1 MTPITCFA
9 NKRVALFGLGGS
21 GIATALALAAGGAHV
36 TGWDDNAPARANAG
50 NAGVDVRDLDKQDWA
65 KFDSF
70 ILSPGVP
77 LTHPRPH
84 WTVEKARAAGVEI
97 IGDVELFC
105 RERNAVAKDAPFIAI
120 TGTNGKSTT
129 TALIAHILREA
140 GMDVQLGGNIGTPIL
155 ALAPPSRERV
165 HVIELSSFQIDL
177 APSINPTVGILLN
190 LTPDH
195 IDRHGTMEN
204 YAAVKA
210 RMIANAD
217 IALVSVDDEHCWR
230 IGQTRERETAGSA
243 LKYTVPVST
252 KRRLPRGVF
261 AHGGEIISTL
271 QDGAGVSLGKLDG
284 IATLRG
290 AHNAQ
295 NAAFAAGVVSLWSFP
310 SDVIARGLKTYPGL
324 PHRMEEVGRIGRM
337 LFINDS
343 KATNADA
350 AEKALLSFRDIYWIA
365 GGQMKEGGI
374 APLMGLMDRVRKVY
388 LIGAASGAFARTLG
402 DRVEFRECGTLD
414 AAVTAAAADAHGSDA
429 AEPVVL
435 LSPACASYD
444 QFANYEVR
452 GNAFRTLAQRLI
464 AATGEPEND
473 PENKLENVGDRP

>member
-1 MTPITCFA
+1 MTPVTCFSG
-9 NKRVALFGLGGS
+9 KRVALFGLGGS
-21 GIATALALAAGGAHV
+21 GIATARALSAGGADV
-36 TGWDDNAPARANAG
+36 IAWDDNAPARANAG
-50 NAGVDVRDLDKQDWA
+50 NAGVQVLDLDKQDWS

-70 ILSPGVP
+70 VLSPGVP
-77 LTHPRPH
+77 LTHPKPH
-84 WTVEKARAAGVEI
+84 WTVEKARASQVEV
-97 IGDVELFC
+97 IGDIELFC
-105 RERNAVAKDAPFIAI
+105 RERKAIAPDAPFIAI

-155 ALAPPSRERV
+155 ALEPPSRERV
-165 HVIELSSFQIDL
+165 HVIEASSFQIDL
-177 APSINPTVGILLN
+177 APSINPTVGVLIN

-210 RMIANAD
+210 RLIQNAD
-217 IALVSVDDEHCWR
+217 IALVSVDDEYCWR
-230 IGQTRERETAGSA
+230 IGQQRERATGASA

-252 KRRLPRGVF
+252 KRRLARGVF
-261 AHGGEIISTL
+261 AQGHEIISTL
-271 QDGAGVSLGKLDG
+271 QDGAGVKIAALDG
-284 IATLRG
+284 VSTLRG

-295 NAAFAAGVVSLWSFP
+295 NAAFAAGAVSLWKFAP
-310 SDVIARGLKTYPGL
+310 EVIAKAVRSYPGL

-388 LIGAASGAFARTLG
+388 LIGAASASFARTLG

-414 AAVTAAAADAHGSDA
+414 AAVTAAAADAHGSGA
-429 AEPVVL
+429 SEPVVL

-444 QFANYEVR
+444 QFANYEAR
-452 GNAFRTLAQRLI
+452 GAAFRTLVQQLM
-464 AATGEPEND
+464 AATGAPEDMLSPSDHMDN
-473 PENKLENVGDRP
+473 RP